1 MDTAL
6 TLKMEYDSNQIY
18 NFKEAKEYLDRS
30 NVFRLLLVDFDRS
43 VLNLLWRLT
52 ELSEIPFSSTRPI
65 VKQWLQELVQ
75 MTYTPDGFSITGK
88 SDYILACYNGMI
100 ASLLIRLQWPN
111 HREIETGIDWIMKY
125 QNVARNQECIWAGT
139 AIKKYGGCM
148 KATPCYIGLVKS
160 VIALSDYKRSIYYS
174 PNKAMEDKLDYGLE
188 YILSHELFK
197 RKSNGKPITSDILT
211 IAYPFSWKTNI
222 MEILRLLKDN
232 KLLSDTRCAAAKEY
246 LAEKKRK
253 DGCWYIQPAYI
264 SKNKAWVPFDKIK
277 EPALWTGYLIK
288 SLL

>member
-6 TLKMEYDSNQIY
+6 TLKMEYDSRQID

-30 NVFRLLLVDFDRS
+30 EVFRLLLVDFDRS

-75 MTYTPDGFSITGK
+75 MTYTPKGFSITGK

-100 ASLLIRLQWPN
+100 TSLLIRLQWPN
-111 HREIETGIDWIMKY
+111 HEEIETGIDWIIKY
-125 QNVARNQECIWAGT
+125 QNVARNQECNWDGA

-148 KATPCYIGLVKS
+148 KSTPCYIGLVKS
-160 VIALSDYKRSIYYS
+160 IIALSDYKRSIYYS
-174 PNKAMEDKLDYGLE
+174 PNKALEDKLDCGLE
-188 YILSHELFK
+188 YILSHEVFK

-211 IAYPFSWKTNI
+211 ITYPFTWKTNI

-232 KLLSDTRCAAAKEY
+232 QRLSDVRCSAAKEY
-246 LAEKKRK
+246 LAGKKRK
-253 DGCWYIQPAYI
+253 DGRWYNQSTYI
-264 SKNKAWVPFDKIK
+264 SKNKTWVPFDKTK
-277 EPALWTGYLIK
+277 EPGLWIGYLIER
-288 SLL
+288 LL